1 MRWMTGLVALAVVSA
16 CGGGEAPTSPD
27 EAGAPAPPA
36 PLIEAAPPA
45 PVAPDDPIPPLAAGS
60 FCYFHQD
67 EAVTE
72 ALELT
77 VTDAAMASGD
87 HFGVVHD
94 EANSYFAAFDT
105 ELTNGRFGGDGTA
118 TFDAVTEVDG
128 DTQTSEEQ
136 WTLTPETATR
146 TGLDAPVLTEAPC
159 EGLVDRVFPPMVE

>member
-1 MRWMTGLVALAVVSA
+1 MRWMTGLMALAVVSA
-16 CGGGEAPTSPD
+16 CGGADDPDRPAEAD
-27 EAGAPAPPA
+27 APAPTDT
-36 PLIEAAPPA
+36 ITEAAPPA
-45 PVAPDDPIPPLAAGS
+45 PPAPDELIPPLVAGD

-77 VTDAAMASGD
+77 VTDVATASGS

-94 EANSYFAAFDT
+94 EANSYFTAFET

-128 DTQTSEEQ
+128 DTQASEEL
-136 WTLTPETATR
+136 WTLTPQTATR
-146 TGLDAPVLTEAPC
+146 TGLDH
-159 EGLVDRVFPPMVE
+159 RS

>member
-27 EAGAPAPPA
+27 EADAPAPPA
-36 PLIEAAPPA
+36 PLTEAAPPA
-45 PVAPDDPIPPLAAGS
+45 PVAPDEPIPPLAAGD

-77 VTDAAMASGD
+77 VTDAATASGS

-94 EANSYFAAFDT
+94 EANSYFTAFDT
-105 ELTNGRFGGDGTA
+105 ELTNGVFGGDGTA

-128 DTQTSEEQ
+128 DTQTGEEQ

-146 TGLDAPVLTEAPC
+146 TGLDAPLLTEAPC
-159 EGLVDRVFPPMVE
+159 DGLVDRVFPPMVE

>member
-1 MRWMTGLVALAVVSA
+1 MRWMTGLMALAVVSA
-16 CGGGEAPTSPD
+16 CGGAEEAAPPA
-27 EAGAPAPPA
+27 EADAPAPPA
-36 PLIEAAPPA
+36 EAEAAPPA
-45 PVAPDDPIPPLAAGS
+45 PVAPDEPIPPLAPGS

-77 VTDAAMASGD
+77 VTDAAIASGS

-94 EANSYFAAFDT
+94 EANSYFTAFDT
-105 ELTNGRFGGDGTA
+105 ELTNGVFGGDGTA

-128 DTQTSEEQ
+128 DTQISEEL
-136 WTLTPETATR
+136 WALTPETATR
-146 TGLDAPVLTEAPC
+146 PGLDAPLLTEAPC